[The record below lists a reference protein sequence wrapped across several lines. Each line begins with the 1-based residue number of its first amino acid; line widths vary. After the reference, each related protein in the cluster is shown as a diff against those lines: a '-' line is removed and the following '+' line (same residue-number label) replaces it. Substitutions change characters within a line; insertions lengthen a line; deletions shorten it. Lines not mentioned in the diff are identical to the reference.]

1 MDTALADGRA
11 DFDYEIGRWQ
21 VRRRRLKQLLQRSP
35 DWDEFTGVAHSTPLN
50 PSMVDTSIHASS
62 GLIFLQ
68 PRTGG
73 IRIFRRWRG
82 RLGNERDP
90 GSHRP
95 TEVIGGERQ
104 LAR

>member
-1 MDTALADGRA
+1 MDTALVDGRA
-11 DFDYEIGRWQ
+11 DVDFEIGRWQ
-21 VRRRRLKQLLQRSP
+21 VQRRRLKQLSQRSP
-35 DWDEFTGVAHSTPLN
+35 DWDEFTGVAHATHVN

-62 GLIFLQ
+62 GLLFLQ

-73 IRIFRRWRG
+73 SRLFRRRRG
-82 RLGNERDP
+82 RLGNELDS

>member
-11 DFDYEIGRWQ
+11 DFAFEIDRWQ
-21 VRRRRLKQLLQRSP
+21 VRRRRLKQLLHRSP
-35 DWDEFTGVAHSTPLN
+35 DWDEVTGVAHSTRLN

-73 IRIFRRWRG
+73 SRLFRRWRE
-82 RLGNERDP
+82 RLGSGLDP